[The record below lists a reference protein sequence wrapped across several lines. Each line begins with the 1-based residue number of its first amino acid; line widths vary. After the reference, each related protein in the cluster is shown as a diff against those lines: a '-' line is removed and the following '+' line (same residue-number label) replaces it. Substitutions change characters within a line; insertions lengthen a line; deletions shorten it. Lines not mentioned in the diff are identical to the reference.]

1 MVAPTEIS
9 VGVSCSAE
17 IGSSMIADQLF
28 TGDQIGS
35 SGCPAPSAGGILAN
49 FNWLDKNQLTCVKN
63 QGHRGLCHI
72 FAATSAMEEKI
83 AHDTG
88 NHVNLSEQ
96 DFTEHET
103 LIWNNSNFNDAGH
116 AYNDLQDAAANNY
129 QFAYEYQWDY
139 NPSGVSAPDSTPQ
152 APLYCTADYTYCGF
166 IPVAVS
172 GPTSPYVSPGAM
184 EILDLRNRNA
194 LVPAIQLALATN
206 TPVIMMFYVTQAFQ
220 GAPGGYVP
228 PDFSDLAT
236 SVGLHV
242 VHVVGYVSNAD
253 LAANAGTA
261 GAPSASGGGYFIIK
275 NSWGC
280 NTGDAGYYYMPVSY
294 LFFVA
299 TEVTLVP

>member
-1 MVAPTEIS
+1 LHVVAPTEIS

-139 NPSGVSAPDSTPQ
+139 NPSGVSAPSR
-152 APLYCTADYTYCGF
+152 L
-166 IPVAVS
+166 
-172 GPTSPYVSPGAM
+172 
-184 EILDLRNRNA
+184 
-194 LVPAIQLALATN
+194 
-206 TPVIMMFYVTQAFQ
+206 
-220 GAPGGYVP
+220 
-228 PDFSDLAT
+228 
-236 SVGLHV
+236 
-242 VHVVGYVSNAD
+242 
-253 LAANAGTA
+253 
-261 GAPSASGGGYFIIK
+261 
-275 NSWGC
+275 
-280 NTGDAGYYYMPVSY
+280 
-294 LFFVA
+294 
-299 TEVTLVP
+299 